1 MALQDNDLLVVQKP
15 STKLHYKVKVSD
27 LIPDAVDTEFPMN
40 LVHVGENPP
49 VDPHEGSLWFKP
61 NGDAANN
68 GVLYL
73 YYVTPTTGVVTG
85 ITIRNGGSGYIQ
97 GSEIPVLFGSG
108 HELTLNVVAVDGIG
122 TITDVSVANGG
133 HGYEIGDTVFAYD
146 SGHANASFT
155 VRDVL
160 SVPDGEWLSLMDGGE
175 Y

>member
-49 VDPHEGSLWFKP
+49 ADPHEGSLWFKP
-61 NGDAANN
+61 NGDAVNN

-73 YYVTPTTGVVTG
+73 YYVTPTTGTVTG
-85 ITIRNGGSGYIQ
+85 VTIRGGGSGYQQDSILYP
-97 GSEIPVLFGSG
+97 SFGSG
-108 HELTLNVVAVDGIG
+108 HELALKVTAVDGIG
-122 TITDVSVANGG
+122 KVTDVEITNAG
-133 HGYEIGDTVFAYD
+133 HGYEIGDTVYVYD
-146 SGHANASFT
+146 AGHSNASFT
-155 VRDVL
+155 VRDV
-160 SVPDGEWLSLMDGGE
+160 SSTPDGEWLSLMDGGE